1 MHIANTTEQIQAVHD
16 DLSHS
21 SFTDVNLTSSSFSN
35 VNLTNVKF
43 EDACFNGVSLH
54 NVTAIG
60 MKIHDVDLSNVIIAE
75 CNTDTMT
82 IDGIPVKDLL
92 LCYQAHGSEP
102 R

>member
-1 MHIANTTEQIQAVHD
+1 MSISPASPLRN
-16 DLSHS
+16 
-21 SFTDVNLTSSSFSN
+21 
-35 VNLTNVKF
+35 
-43 EDACFNGVSLH
+43 ACFNGVSLH

-60 MKIHDVDLSNVIIAE
+60 MQIHDVNLTNVTVAE

-92 LCYQAHGSEP
+92 LCYKAHSSKP